1 MSDNHLPEV
10 MTYEEYPGFRS
21 ALFLNLT
28 DYYNNT
34 TPQKDYKEDTQSCR
48 LSIESF
54 TPGSTPKGTDKKKN
68 DDLSFK
74 FCLSKDLMKRLEE
87 SSPFNVYS
95 EKKMVNDIC
104 LSNAEDFIEE
114 DEQENVLQE
123 YTGKFLFGNEDFS
136 TPSTNEQTMFH
147 PTRTSEMR
155 ENCEVKKKLNF
166 FNSDQKDNKENEGP
180 KQCLNNSSLSNYSNL
195 INNLGVFSSFGK
207 NCGNVYSFSHP
218 YFINSVNGNSNTNGN
233 GFNKFS
239 NSASSG
245 FSDGKITP
253 KSLINVLNGVNS
265 INQNQQIS
273 GQGVKGNINMY
284 GKSGWICLFCKNF
297 NYEGKSN

>member
-10 MTYEEYPGFRS
+10 TTYEEHPGFRS

-48 LSIESF
+48 LSIESM
-54 TPGSTPKGTDKKKN
+54 TPGTTPKGTEKKKN

-95 EKKMVNDIC
+95 EKRLVNDIC
-104 LSNAEDFIEE
+104 LSNADDFIEE
-114 DEQENVLQE
+114 DERENVLQD
-123 YTGKFLFGNEDFS
+123 YTGRFLFGNENFS
-136 TPSTNEQTMFH
+136 TPSTNEQTMFFAMKN
-147 PTRTSEMR
+147 SEMR
-155 ENCEVKKKLNF
+155 ENCEVIKKLNF
-166 FNSDQKDNKENEGP
+166 FNSDQKENKENEGP
-180 KQCLNNSSLSNYSNL
+180 KHCHNSSSNYTNL
-195 INNLGVFSSFGK
+195 VNNLGVFSSYGK

-218 YFINSVNGNSNTNGN
+218 YFMSSTNGNSNTNGN
-233 GFNKFS
+233 CFNKFS

-253 KSLINVLNGVNS
+253 KSLINVLNGVNNLS
-265 INQNQQIS
+265 PNQQNCS
-273 GQGVKGNINMY
+273 QGVNGNINMY

-297 NYEGKSN
+297 NYEGKKN